1 LEEAIGSETSSLRG
15 ATRSWCIL
23 LTNLS
28 NHLIRKTRSR
38 KIRPQGVLMKE
49 EDAVIVVWTFAM

>member
-1 LEEAIGSETSSLRG
+1 MEAIKSETSSLRG

-28 NHLIRKTRSR
+28 NHLNRGIGN
-38 KIRPQGVLMKE
+38 QGQGKLDHKVC
-49 EDAVIVVWTFAM
+49 

>member
-1 LEEAIGSETSSLRG
+1 MEAIESETSSLKG

-28 NHLIRKTRSR
+28 NHLNRKSRSR
-38 KIRPQGVLMKE
+38 KIKPQGVLTKE
-49 EDAVIVVWTFAM
+49 EDAVLIVWTLTM